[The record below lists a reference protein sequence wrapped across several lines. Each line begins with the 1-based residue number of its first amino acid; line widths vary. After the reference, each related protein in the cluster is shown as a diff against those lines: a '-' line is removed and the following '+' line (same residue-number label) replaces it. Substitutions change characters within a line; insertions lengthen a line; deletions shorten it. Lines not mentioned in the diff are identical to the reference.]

1 LVGVT
6 GRAVKQSPATNP
18 KDLYDMAIHGS
29 SKERDSHPYS
39 LLIALVAISCSFA
52 IAACGSSGRPSG
64 PAASGD
70 PALKEAQCMRSHGVP
85 NFPDPTA
92 GGPSVIP
99 NWINPQAP
107 AFQTAQKACA
117 KFLVGGSGQGSA
129 SESRKLELLNLA
141 KCMRSHGLPSFPD
154 PTSSPPPA
162 GSHTGNVVG
171 GGGVYLALPHQS
183 PALNRA
189 SAACG
194 FRIS

>member
-1 LVGVT
+1 
-6 GRAVKQSPATNP
+6 
-18 KDLYDMAIHGS
+18 MAIPGS
-29 SKERDSHPYS
+29 STERDSRPNGLS
-39 LLIALVAISCSFA
+39 IALAAISCSVA

-85 NFPDPTA
+85 SFPDPTA

-117 KFLVGGSGQGSA
+117 KFLGGGSGQGSA

-141 KCMRSHGLPSFPD
+141 KCMRKHGLPSFPD
-154 PTSSPPPA
+154 PTTSPPPA
-162 GSHTGNVVG
+162 PPPGSHTGNVVG
-171 GGGVYLALPHQS
+171 GAGVYLALPPQS
-183 PALNRA
+183 PALKRA
-189 SAACG
+189 GAACG
-194 FRIS
+194 FTIS